1 MLNPLTIIKQCLS
14 YDTRLLNKYIK
25 IWEKFSGLINIKFAS
40 EPVYGDNDKNKKTK
54 VKSNED
60 ELNTNFQGNKTPK
73 ENASYK
79 FLLLIMLDSV
89 IRANKRYYP

>member
-1 MLNPLTIIKQCLS
+1 MIK
-14 YDTRLLNKYIK
+14 K
-25 IWEKFSGLINIKFAS
+25 
-40 EPVYGDNDKNKKTK
+40 KKTK

-79 FLLLIMLDSV
+79 CLLLIMLHSV

>member
-1 MLNPLTIIKQCLS
+1 MSNPLTIIKQCLS

-25 IWEKFSGLINIKFAS
+25 IWEKFSGLINIKLDS

-79 FLLLIMLDSV
+79 CLLLIMLDSV